1 MPLDDTPSAP
11 AAVIVTSGRARA
23 LGLAIEQASA
33 GGLLRL
39 AHVGIDDHVAY
50 AQYSP
55 RHMLH
60 ATLRAEGA
68 ASIGRVSGRT
78 WKAPNRRGAISFT
91 PAGVDRSASVRA
103 GSIMGLEIG
112 LDPWFVED
120 ACEQTLPEDWHAVF
134 NSSDAKTFAV
144 ADALAAAASSPECD
158 PLRRDSLL
166 LVLARHVGRAYAS
179 ADRRRDDGWLHPA
192 ALARIVDR
200 IRAAPGDPHS
210 LADMAREAGLGISAF
225 VCACRGATGRTPAA
239 FVSHLRLQ
247 LAAEA
252 LRNAELS
259 IAEVAAACGFAS
271 ASHFVRTFRAAT
283 CSTPGRWRRA
293 QG

>member
-1 MPLDDTPSAP
+1 M
-11 AAVIVTSGRARA
+11 IVTSGGARA
-23 LGLAIEQASA
+23 LGPAIEQASA

-39 AHVGIDDHVAY
+39 TRVGIDDHVAY
-50 AQYSP
+50 AQCSP

-60 ATLRAEGA
+60 ATLLAESA
-68 ASIGRVSGRT
+68 PSIGRVGGRPWT
-78 WKAPNRRGAISFT
+78 KRPNRRGAISFT
-91 PAGVDRSASVRA
+91 PAQEDRSASVGA
-103 GSIMGLEIG
+103 GKIIGLEIS

-120 ACEQTLPEDWHAVF
+120 ACEQTLSGNWRAVF
-134 NSSDAKTFAV
+134 NISDAKAFAV
-144 ADALAAAASSPECD
+144 ADALAATASSQQCD
-158 PLRRDSLL
+158 PLVRESLL
-166 LVLARHVGRAYAS
+166 LVLARHVGRVYAS

-210 LADMAREAGLGISAF
+210 LADMARDAGLGISAF
-225 VCACRGATGRTPAA
+225 VRPCRGATGRTLGA

-259 IAEVAAACGFAS
+259 IAEVASACGFAS
-271 ASHFVRTFRAAT
+271 ASHFVRVFRAAT
-283 CSTPGRWRRA
+283 GATPGRWRRA